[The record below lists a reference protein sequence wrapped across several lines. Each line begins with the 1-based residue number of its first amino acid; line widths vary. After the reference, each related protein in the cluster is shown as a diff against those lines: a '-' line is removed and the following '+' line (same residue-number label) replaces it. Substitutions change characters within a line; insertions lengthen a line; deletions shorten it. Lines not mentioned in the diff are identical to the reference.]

1 MNKQDT
7 ADILATV
14 RDTWSHNREMS
25 YPEAVYHLNSLPL
38 FWKSREVVYLATDYP
53 ENRIR
58 SLKLHSGEG
67 NENDIFND
75 GLIEYYQNRP
85 LDQHFEN
92 MPLITFAAWYVKK
105 NNTAKEPSCNT
116 VNLLNGKGLIMKKF

>member
-1 MNKQDT
+1 
-7 ADILATV
+7 
-14 RDTWSHNREMS
+14 MS

-105 NNTAKEPSCNT
+105 NDKAKDPSYNT
-116 VNLLNGKGLIMKKF
+116 VNLLNGKVLMMNKF